1 MRDGKRCP
9 GCAAGRIDRGDCRT
23 AALVERLK
31 IGFEPR
37 HEIVHLP
44 VEAGL
49 STADA
54 AACPGKPDAA
64 RREPVGAS
72 GITKVVGTISW
83 VENRGRA
90 EIGPAPR
97 TASVQSDIET
107 APV

>member
-1 MRDGKRCP
+1 M
-9 GCAAGRIDRGDCRT
+9 
-23 AALVERLK
+23 ERLK

-49 STADA
+49 STADE
-54 AACPGKPDAA
+54 AACLGTLIAG
-64 RREPVGAS
+64 RVEQVGTS
-72 GITKVVGTISW
+72 RITKVAGTISR

-90 EIGPAPR
+90 EIGPAPG
-97 TASVQSDIET
+97 TASIQSDIET